1 MKIKDLENK
10 LEKIIDGS
18 YQEEKKAIY
27 ENLKNVFDFLDGEI
41 GAPAEIKSVVSAES
55 PSAAQQSA
63 TAAEPAQKPAS
74 KWRTS
79 FKNFFKAPARLAAC
93 VSAAVAVAC
102 LAIILPFTLN
112 GGSGSQTATTT
123 PPSTSEDRYCQASA
137 CKEIELDYSLKEYS
151 ARNSLSL
158 LYLDWYEV
166 ADIKTLLNV
175 NREDSTDII
184 YYEEILKHKYTGS
197 IAELYVAD
205 QRTRVDKLEDYIK
218 ACNNLFDQKD
228 PHFKVKWGSDTAEN
242 GKILSYTAYFR
253 YTKYL
258 YVLVLRYP
266 MSENS
271 IFELIESMLPTI
283 RKINL

>member
-41 GAPAEIKSVVSAES
+41 GAPAESQSVVSVES
-55 PSAAQQSA
+55 QSA
-63 TAAEPAQKPAS
+63 VTQKPAS

-79 FKNFFKAPARLAAC
+79 FKNFFKTPARLAAC
-93 VSAAVAVAC
+93 LYAAVAVAC

-112 GGSGSQTATTT
+112 GGSGSQTATTN
-123 PPSTSEDRYCQASA
+123 PPSTSEDRFCAA
-137 CKEIELDYSLKEYS
+137 ATCKEIELDYSLKEYS
-151 ARNSLSL
+151 ELNSLSL
-158 LYLDWYEV
+158 LYLDWYDV

-197 IAELYVAD
+197 IAELYIAD
-205 QRTRVDKLEDYIK
+205 MRNRVDKLEDYIK
-218 ACNNLFDQKD
+218 VCNNLYDQKD

-253 YTKYL
+253 HTKYL

>member
-1 MKIKDLENK
+1 MKTKDLENK

-27 ENLKNVFDFLDGEI
+27 ENLKNMFDFLDGEI
-41 GAPAEIKSVVSAES
+41 GAPAESQSVVSAES
-55 PSAAQQSA
+55 PSAA
-63 TAAEPAQKPAS
+63 AQKPAS

-102 LAIILPFTLN
+102 LAVILPFAL
-112 GGSGSQTATTT
+112 SGNNPQTATTN
-123 PPSTSEDRYCQASA
+123 PPSTSEDRFCQAAA

-205 QRTRVDKLEDYIK
+205 QRTKVDKLEDYIK

-253 YTKYL
+253 YTRYL